1 MEINSKAIVNTYVND
16 IVTMMND
23 VILSYPSHLSH
34 SPPVL
39 GKWGEGREGAA
50 AAAEAIDIKYH
61 HIYLRITLWCNM
73 PYFKNAESTMWCI
86 EYLITLTPTL
96 T

>member
-1 MEINSKAIVNTYVND
+1 MEINSKAIVNTYVNY

-39 GKWGEGREGAA
+39 GK
-50 AAAEAIDIKYH
+50 
-61 HIYLRITLWCNM
+61 
-73 PYFKNAESTMWCI
+73 
-86 EYLITLTPTL
+86 
-96 T
+96 